1 VIFNQTARRAAILT
15 IAAGFLT
22 LAGCGGGSQES
33 AKPSTQTSATATK
46 TAAETA
52 KPATAKLTGKVT
64 FQGQAPKNTPIKM
77 EADAVCKGQ
86 HATEAFTEDY
96 IVGADGELANV
107 FVYVKSG
114 VKGSYPVPTDT
125 VVFDQKG
132 CQYYPHVFG
141 MRVSQPLAI
150 VNSDPTLHNVHPQP
164 KNSAG
169 FNVGMP
175 NKGMRVTK
183 TFTAPEVMVKI
194 KCDVHSWM
202 NAYAGVLDH
211 PFFAVT
217 GKDGSF
223 SIGPLPPG
231 TYEVEAW
238 HEKLGTMTQ
247 TVTVADNETKSVPFS
262 FSPAK

>member
-1 VIFNQTARRAAILT
+1 VNFNQTANRAAILT
-15 IAAGFLT
+15 ITAGFLT

-33 AKPSTQTSATATK
+33 AKPSTQTVATK
-46 TAAETA
+46 APAEAA
-52 KPATAKLTGKVT
+52 KPATSTLTGKIT
-64 FQGQAPKNTPIKM
+64 LQGPAPKNTPIKM
-77 EADAVCKGQ
+77 DADAVCKSQ
-86 HATEAFTEDY
+86 HPTEALSENY
-96 IVGADGELANV
+96 IVGPGGELANV

-114 VKGSYPVPTDT
+114 VRGSYPVPADT

-132 CQYYPHVFG
+132 CEYYPHVFG
-141 MRVSQPLAI
+141 MRVNQPLAI

-164 KNSAG
+164 KNSPG

-175 NKGMRVTK
+175 TKGMRVTK

-202 NAYAGVLDH
+202 NAYAGVVDN

-217 GKDGSF
+217 GKDGNF

-231 TYEVEAW
+231 TYEIEAW

-262 FSPAK
+262 FGPVK